1 MDAQLSKILLA
12 SAMNPSTDPINE
24 PAPAAVPIDDNVKQA
39 WNDYT
44 AYLNKKGLMGS
55 ATLDAGDTGLKT
67 LAMYQKANPNSI
79 LTKEHIPVIQQAFSD
94 YRGRALADIK
104 SGKATGPKNP
114 DETFMPGLSKID
126 GIPGSMTTSYQ
137 FPAAN
142 FTHQIKDANG
152 RVISSTTDH
161 QKFAK
166 N

>member
-1 MDAQLSKILLA
+1 MNEQILNALLA
-12 SAMNPSTDPINE
+12 SATNPEPE
-24 PAPAAVPIDDNVKQA
+24 PAPAPINDNIKQA

-67 LAMYQKANPNSI
+67 LAMYQKENPSTI
-79 LTKEHIPVIQQAFSD
+79 LTKEHIPIIQQAFSD

-104 SGKATGPKNP
+104 AGRATGPKNP

-137 FPAAN
+137 FPAGN
-142 FTHQIKDANG
+142 ITHQERESNG
-152 RVISSTTDH
+152 KILASTTDH
-161 QKFAK
+161 QNFYKQ
-166 N
+166 